1 MKISVLGCGRWG
13 SFIAWYLCNKGY
25 DVCSWGPEGD
35 YSYEVLRTTGKN
47 EYVTLDKRIRLTC
60 DLEEAVTRAE
70 IIVIS
75 ISSQGLRGF
84 VERILAYDVSGK
96 DFVLC
101 MKGIEVATG
110 DRLSQ
115 VLAGAGISPEHIAV
129 WVGPGHIQ
137 AFTQGIPNCM
147 VIDSASETLKKRLAD
162 NFKSELIRF
171 YYGEDLIGTEI
182 GAAAKNVMGIV
193 AGVLDGCGY
202 ASLKGSL
209 MSRGAREVAR
219 LIKAMGGNELSAYGL
234 AHLGDYEAT
243 LFSEYSHNRMYGEM
257 LVKDKKFEKLAEG
270 VPTAAAMKKL
280 GEKYGVDLPI
290 TCAVYDLCY
299 GEAKEGEDCR
309 TRCESLLAKLFARDT
324 KSELSC

>member
-13 SFIAWYLCNKGY
+13 SFIAWYLCNHGH
-25 DVCSWGPEGD
+25 DVYSWGAEDG
-35 YSYEVLRTTGKN
+35 YSYKILKETGKN
-47 EYVTLDKRIRLTC
+47 EYVTLDPRIRLTC
-60 DLEEAVTRAE
+60 DLKEAVEHAE
-70 IIVIS
+70 TVIIS

-84 VERILAYDVSGK
+84 MERVTAYDVSGK
-96 DFVLC
+96 NFVLC

-110 DRLSQ
+110 CRLSQ
-115 VLAGAGISPEHIAV
+115 VLIQSGVSPDKIAV

-147 VIDSASETLKKRLAD
+147 VIDSENEELKRYLAD
-162 NFKSELIRF
+162 SFRSDLIRF
-171 YYGEDLIGTEI
+171 YYGSDLIGSEL

-243 LFSEYSHNRMYGEM
+243 LFSEYSHNRSYGEL
-257 LVKDKKFEKLAEG
+257 LVKGEKFQKLAEG

-290 TCAVYDLCY
+290 TNAVYEICY
-299 GEAKEGEDCR
+299 AEETDGLTCR
-309 TRCESLLAKLFARDT
+309 QRCEQMLSKLFARDT
-324 KSELSC
+324 KSEFYV